1 MSDTQ
6 VQVLLRSRYSSGC
19 RPRRR
24 LQAVAVICCTLS
36 LVTVSQLNFALVH
49 TIHNLWLALLQNER
63 QPITHI
69 DGTCWSQSGAWRPS
83 STHTHTHTQKRVAS
97 PRATH
102 TERVACGRAA
112 CAAARC
118 LFASNAHSG
127 ASLVREQRAR
137 SAWLRVEPRAV
148 AKNIGECARRKHSA
162 GPGCHCHQ
170 QRQDSLDVVAD
181 AGLNAAIHVPI
192 IDGCAER
199 VEAAQPG

>member
-1 MSDTQ
+1 MRGNQSHISTA
-6 VQVLLRSRYSSGC
+6 LAGLRAAHGG
-19 RPRRR
+19 
-24 LQAVAVICCTLS
+24 QAA
-36 LVTVSQLNFALVH
+36 
-49 TIHNLWLALLQNER
+49 
-63 QPITHI
+63 
-69 DGTCWSQSGAWRPS
+69 
-83 STHTHTHTQKRVAS
+83 HTHTHTQKRVAS